1 MSWAHRPLAGTV
13 RAVDR
18 HRSLVRSVS
27 CSLSGLPSMY
37 AAKLTPLASRP
48 QDGEVSPIGS
58 EPLARLPLAGEAPLR
73 PSGLARVLRLSVYNR
88 WITGVLSVCA
98 DGTSVRASA
107 AGNVSQT
114 LRPLRVQ
121 RLGEAEALASG
132 QDHLSPLLPEHLT
145 KGLGSRGAR

>member
-1 MSWAHRPLAGTV
+1 MSWAHAPVAGRRACRGSSPIAGTC
-13 RAVDR
+13 REAPPRSAV
-18 HRSLVRSVS
+18 
-27 CSLSGLPSMY
+27 
-37 AAKLTPLASRP
+37 A
-48 QDGEVSPIGS
+48 VSPPAPALTRLTGFS
-58 EPLARLPLAGEAPLR
+58 RSGRSSSLCLLPLAGEAPLR

-145 KGLGSRGAR
+145 KGRDRRGAR